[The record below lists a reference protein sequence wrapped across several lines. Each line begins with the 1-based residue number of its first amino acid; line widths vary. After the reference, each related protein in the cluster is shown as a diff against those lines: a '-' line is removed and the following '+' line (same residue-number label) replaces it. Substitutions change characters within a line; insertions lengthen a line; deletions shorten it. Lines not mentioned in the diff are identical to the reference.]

1 MPYYP
6 LFFENDVP
14 DDISDITTIAEYFG
28 IIVNDQAI
36 WHMARQFEEPP
47 HLGNVY
53 LEILFEQLANALKD
67 KYPNIMI
74 TYEVNALA
82 SYFTINNQKLS
93 SIDELLQIVKE
104 DCL

>member
-1 MPYYP
+1 MSNYSMFY
-6 LFFENDVP
+6 EHDVP
-14 DDISDITTIAEYFG
+14 NDIGDLEKVANYFG
-28 IIVNDQAI
+28 IYVTDFDI
-36 WHMARQFEEPP
+36 WHITRQFDDPP

-53 LEILFEQLANALKD
+53 LDILFEQLENALKA
-67 KYPNIMI
+67 KYPNISI
-74 TYEVNALA
+74 TYEINALA